1 MFAVMMNPSRRLIG
15 LLLAAS
21 AATIAILPAASRAA
35 PPAPVVSGERL
46 SLFSIDLASASVAQF
61 QGAARAAG
69 AKSKGRKGPAER
81 FDVAALGIPA
91 VKNLTVTYVGDRV
104 MSAQYEVDYQN
115 ETLRKMLKSKYGSP
129 AASRGT
135 SDFAGEYVS
144 DGSYVWRFP
153 EGMQLVFKRPF
164 FISEPSTLTYL
175 NADLFAAAEGQAK
188 GRDDREAA
196 EKAKSKA
203 NVF

>member
-1 MFAVMMNPSRRLIG
+1 MMNPSRRLAG

-21 AATIAILPAASRAA
+21 GAILAVCPVASHAA
-35 PPAPVVSGERL
+35 PPAPPVSGERL

-69 AKSKGRKGPAER
+69 AKSQGRKGPAER

-91 VKNLTVTYVGDRV
+91 VKSLTVTYAGDRV
-104 MSAQYEVDYQN
+104 MAAQYEVDYQN
-115 ETLRKMLKSKYGSP
+115 ETLRKMLKSKYGNPS
-129 AASRGT
+129 ASRGT
-135 SDFAGEYVS
+135 SDFAAEYVG

-153 EGMQLVFKRPF
+153 AGMQLVFKRPF
-164 FISEPSTLTYL
+164 FVSEPTTLTYL
-175 NADLFAAAEGQAK
+175 NADLFAAVEGQAK
-188 GRDDREAA
+188 GRDDRDAA
-196 EKAKSKA
+196 EKAKAKS